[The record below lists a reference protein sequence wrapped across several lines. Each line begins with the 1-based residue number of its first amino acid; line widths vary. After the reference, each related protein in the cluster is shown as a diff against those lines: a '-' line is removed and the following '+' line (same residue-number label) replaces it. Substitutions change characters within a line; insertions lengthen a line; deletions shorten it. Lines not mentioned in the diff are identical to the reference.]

1 MGGGQQQSTHQ
12 LSACLG
18 DPPSCLSFPHCTLYA
33 QASSGTCGASPPA
46 AGLFWG
52 ARRLCSEGGG
62 ERHDSHPLCG
72 RAGKSPPG
80 SAPAPSACL
89 IRLRLFAQ
97 QSAAPTDSSSPACT
111 GASVCVCGG
120 GSSPHPPPRHCGS
133 HGGCWGHPRG
143 QPAGCWCPFA
153 CAHGGIAAAGCGCVV
168 LCRRACKSPCCC
180 VHKVV
185 HRNAVGGRRGGARD
199 ELIPPPPA
207 PSSQPRRPW

>member
-97 QSAAPTDSSSPACT
+97 QSAAPTDSSSPACM

-120 GSSPHPPPRHCGS
+120 GAALIPPPGT
-133 HGGCWGHPRG
+133 
-143 QPAGCWCPFA
+143 AGT
-153 CAHGGIAAAGCGCVV
+153 
-168 LCRRACKSPCCC
+168 
-180 VHKVV
+180 
-185 HRNAVGGRRGGARD
+185 AVGAGGTQGGSRQGAGARSRVHTGALQLQGVD
-199 ELIPPPPA
+199 AWCFVAVHASPRVAACTRLCTGMRWVGGGGGREMSSSPPPPA